1 MGFGPT
7 RYFCNAI
14 HEYAVSI
21 GKENFYIIGEITGNN
36 ESKFDTVTETGLNA
50 ALGITDLQQMLWQ
63 LPKGMEEPQACIP
76 LFKARNTPR
85 LTWET
90 EILYPLH
97 KRTLPPHGHP
107 CLARQ
112 QTRNYA

>member
-21 GKENFYIIGEITGNN
+21 GKDNFYIIGEITGNN
-36 ESKFDTVTETGLNA
+36 ESKFDTVTEAGLNA

-63 LPKGMEEPQACIP
+63 LPKGMEEPQVRCPPISRGIVHLTAYFP
-76 LFKARNTPR
+76 LVKE
-85 LTWET
+85 LV
-90 EILYPLH
+90 I
-97 KRTLPPHGHP
+97 
-107 CLARQ
+107 
-112 QTRNYA
+112 